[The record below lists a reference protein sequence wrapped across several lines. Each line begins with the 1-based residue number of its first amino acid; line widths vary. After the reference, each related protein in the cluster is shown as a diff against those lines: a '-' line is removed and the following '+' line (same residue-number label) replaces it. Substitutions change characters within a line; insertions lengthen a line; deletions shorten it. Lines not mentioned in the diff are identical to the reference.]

1 MRAIRLRTP
10 IHKTHVVQEAALPV
24 LYAVIE
30 FDNVP
35 ALQKFVD
42 TVQTAAADGR
52 YLVYHMRT
60 FAVRV
65 LVGRLSWRNFAVAAA
80 GLVAILPRA
89 TGLRVLDSSGII
101 ALNAIP
107 VLSRTC
113 SSSLHTLMVGLGSR
127 EVHSALLH
135 LHLFQ
140 ELHALKLDIRED
152 AELEPPRATTIPA
165 WSFPF
170 LESFCLDIVGGPS
183 LSQRM
188 LQFLNTCAMTA
199 LRWLSIWAT
208 IENGDVARSMVNLCL
223 KLPQMTRLDISIP
236 TEWHYHVFPHIRVQM
251 LHVEDPDRTLV
262 AHLSPTVRCLRITS
276 KKFEATFYD
285 HLWTILNDTMAH
297 RSDVQDVHLPPHFS
311 WPRDPDPIHQQAY
324 TPARDEDVHLP
335 QLLRYAV
342 LFSRRGMNLRDGQG
356 NTLADYLR
364 PA

>member
-1 MRAIRLRTP
+1 VRLDFVLLLTN
-10 IHKTHVVQEAALPV
+10 THPAQEAALPV
-24 LYAVIE
+24 MYAIIE

-42 TVQTAAADGR
+42 TVQTAVADGR
-52 YLVYHMRT
+52 YLAHHMRI

-65 LVGRLSWRNFAVAAA
+65 TVEKLSWRRFAVAAA
-80 GLVAILPRA
+80 GLVAILPHA
-89 TGLRVLDSSGII
+89 TGLRVLDSSGIL

-113 SSSLHTLMVGLGSR
+113 SSSLRTLTVRLGSR

-140 ELHALKLDIRED
+140 ELRALKLDIRED

-170 LESFCLDIVGGPS
+170 LESFSLDIKGGPS
-183 LSQRM
+183 LSHRM
-188 LQFLNTCAMTA
+188 LQFLNTCEMTA
-199 LRWLSIWAT
+199 LRWLSIQAT
-208 IENGDVARSMVNLCL
+208 IENGDVARYMVNLCL

-236 TEWHYHVFPHIRVQM
+236 TEWHRHVFPHARVQ
-251 LHVEDPDRTLV
+251 LLQVEDPDRTLV

-276 KKFEATFYD
+276 KSFEATFYD
-285 HLWTILNDTMAH
+285 SLRTILHDVMAH
-297 RSDVQDVHLPPHFS
+297 RSDIQDIHLPPHFS
-311 WPRDPDPIHQQAY
+311 WPRDPDPIHLQAY

-342 LFSRRGMNLRDGQG
+342 LFSRHGMNLRDGQG